1 MAVHEMAKALGDA
14 HAVYEA
20 CPPLERHAEVVQ
32 PLHGAADSTNSLAR
46 MAYRASQ
53 GRRGG
58 RKDRRCRRKSVC
70 GSSTHLAQAAS
81 EGSANSTYQRNE
93 SPHALPQASPNVL
106 RKSSMTKA
114 GVSKILDKGRGAY
127 FSSGSRPNQ
136 TPESWARARLASVL
150 MGGPA
155 RKVDQNIW
163 NQHKK

>member
-81 EGSANSTYQRNE
+81 EGSANSTELSIQ
-93 SPHALPQASPNVL
+93 ALAKSL
-106 RKSSMTKA
+106 RIGLIA
-114 GVSKILDKGRGAY
+114 QLVRAY
-127 FSSGSRPNQ
+127 G
-136 TPESWARARLASVL
+136 
-150 MGGPA
+150 
-155 RKVDQNIW
+155 
-163 NQHKK
+163 